1 MKAGR
6 LFFLRNFFN
15 VDDPHPAPDGRCRKS
30 LAFAVDRAQLAVC
43 STSASRTASQCM
55 WKQFVRSSSPAD
67 IEKDVD
73 GCASFRCCNC
83 SSPAAATNDAT
94 ATSDT
99 VQQGRLICAVN
110 GVQQLLMRR
119 CRPPARTSTS
129 GDAGVRMSRAQARRS
144 RAERKFLRS

>member
-1 MKAGR
+1 MLEIAR
-6 LFFLRNFFN
+6 ICCRIERRVQRFN
-15 VDDPHPAPDGRCRKS
+15 ERIKNS
-30 LAFAVDRAQLAVC
+30 IL
-43 STSASRTASQCM
+43 QCV

-83 SSPAAATNDAT
+83 SSPAAETGDAT
-94 ATSDT
+94 AASDT
-99 VQQGRLICAVN
+99 SRQGRFICAVN